1 VLGAEIRPRI
11 SLPHPSLP
19 NGLLGTVLAALIFG
33 LIGLASA
40 TLLVYVTRFLRGT
53 GNP

>member
-1 VLGAEIRPRI
+1 VLI
-11 SLPHPSLP
+11 L
-19 NGLLGTVLAALIFG
+19 G

-53 GNP
+53 WNP

>member
-1 VLGAEIRPRI
+1 
-11 SLPHPSLP
+11 
-19 NGLLGTVLAALIFG
+19 VLAGLILG

-53 GNP
+53 WNP